1 MSVVAT
7 YVRVN
12 EDTLEVLRVDA
23 EWMDTLYGGRVS
35 GAQILDIDKAC
46 DGLIWLLSRMPLP
59 VAAPVAGSGFVL
71 RRSLAPLLSGA
82 GGTKEPHLEAP
93 YGPASVLAPQQVI
106 ELSGWLDSINFDQ
119 LRTRYDPQAMTTAGI
134 YPQIWIEEGVAAF
147 DEYLLPHFDRL
158 RKFLAAA
165 TAAKQ
170 CVVVFF
176 T

>member
-12 EDTLEVLRVDA
+12 EDALEALRVDT
-23 EWMDTLYGGRVS
+23 EWLDTLYGGRVS
-35 GAQILDIDKAC
+35 GAQIIDVDKAC
-46 DGLIWLLSRMPLP
+46 DGIAWLLSKLP
-59 VAAPVAGSGFVL
+59 SPVAGSDSVP
-71 RRSLAPLLSGA
+71 RPSLATWLWGA
-82 GGTKEPHLEAP
+82 GGTEDFSLLAP
-93 YGPASVLAPQQVI
+93 YGSASVLAPQQVI

-119 LRTRYDPQAMTTAGI
+119 LRMHYDPQAMDTAKI
-134 YPQIWIEEGVAAF
+134 YPQIWMQEGAAAL
-147 DEYLLPHFDRL
+147 DDYLLPHLDRL

-170 CVVVFF
+170 CVLVFF